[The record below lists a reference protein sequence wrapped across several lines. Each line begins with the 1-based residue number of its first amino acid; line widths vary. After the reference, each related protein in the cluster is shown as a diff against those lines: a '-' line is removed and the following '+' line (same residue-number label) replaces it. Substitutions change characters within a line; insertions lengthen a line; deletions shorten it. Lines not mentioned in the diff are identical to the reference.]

1 MEAPLTESNYLPEL
15 AGRIRAEHTAV
26 ADTLKDS
33 LRHAITAGELLIV
46 AKAQV
51 PHGQWLSWLREH
63 CAVSERTEQFYMRV
77 AKNRAEIEAKISE
90 DAADVTLSEAAAVL
104 ALSSDARRLFRF
116 VKELEALDDP
126 EETPQACLAANVPV
140 IVDENYNPFAGR
152 TEQETAEWWLFVTF
166 LTCDF
171 AARRTGMKPND
182 AWQHVEHLLQKSFQ
196 NVSEWLGPEGEKF
209 RKLYEMRAPKPSKQ
223 FKQDWQAFLAEHGG
237 KSSAEARSEAEA
249 VAKRFR
255 QDMAAGRLKSLRRF
269 WRKRTHAA

>member
-26 ADTLKDS
+26 ADALKDS

-63 CAVSERTEQFYMRV
+63 CAISERTEQFYMRV
-77 AKNRAEIEAKISE
+77 AKNRAEIEAEISE
-90 DAADVTLSEAAAVL
+90 DAADVMS

-116 VKELEALDDP
+116 VKELGALDDP
-126 EETPQACLAANVPV
+126 EETLQACLAANG

-171 AARRTGMKPND
+171 AARRTGMKPKD
-182 AWQHVEHLLQKSFQ
+182 ARQHVEHLLQKSFQ

-209 RKLYEMRAPKPSKQ
+209 RKLYGMRAPKPSEQ

-249 VAKRFR
+249 VAKRFE
-255 QDMAAGRLKSLRRF
+255 QDMAAGRLNSLRRPS
-269 WRKRTHAA
+269 RNRTTLPRPQP

>member
-26 ADTLKDS
+26 ADALKDS

-63 CAVSERTEQFYMRV
+63 CAISERTEQFYMRV
-77 AKNRAEIEAKISE
+77 AKNRAEIEAEISE
-90 DAADVTLSEAAAVL
+90 DAADVMS

-116 VKELEALDDP
+116 VKELGALDDP
-126 EETPQACLAANVPV
+126 EETLQACLAANG

-171 AARRTGMKPND
+171 AARRTGM
-182 AWQHVEHLLQKSFQ
+182 
-196 NVSEWLGPEGEKF
+196 
-209 RKLYEMRAPKPSKQ
+209 
-223 FKQDWQAFLAEHGG
+223 
-237 KSSAEARSEAEA
+237 
-249 VAKRFR
+249 
-255 QDMAAGRLKSLRRF
+255 
-269 WRKRTHAA
+269 

>member
-182 AWQHVEHLLQKSFQ
+182 AWQHVDHLLQKSFQ

-223 FKQDWQAFLAEHGG
+223 FKQAWQAFLAEHGG

>member
-1 MEAPLTESNYLPEL
+1 MEAPLTDPEL
-15 AGRIRAEHTAV
+15 AARIRAEHAAV
-26 ADTLKDS
+26 ADALKDS

-46 AKAQV
+46 GKAQV

-63 CAVSERTEQFYMRV
+63 CAISERTEEFYMRV

-90 DAADVTLSEAAAVL
+90 DATVSEAAAML
-104 ALSSDARRLFRF
+104 ALSSDARGLFRF
-116 VKELEALDDP
+116 VKELGALDDP
-126 EETPQACLAANVPV
+126 EEIL
-140 IVDENYNPFAGR
+140 ENYNPFAGR

-171 AARRTGMKPND
+171 AARRTGMKPKD

-209 RKLYEMRAPKPSKQ
+209 RKLRGKREPSEQ

-249 VAKRFR
+249 VAKRFE
-255 QDMAAGRLKSLRRF
+255 QDKAAGRLKSLRRPS
-269 WRKRTHAA
+269 RKVERW